1 MGSSLPRVAVKSVI
15 LIGAGFLF
23 FLPFFSC
30 TNSPEMQSVN
40 EESLVS
46 LETDFLLP
54 IAKDSILIDTHGN
67 LFYDYIPKLDREQYL
82 SNRLFLM
89 GYNGLNV
96 GLIDTT
102 GKFTRHI
109 TRRGNGPGEIPVSNF
124 ASVWQSIDGGIY
136 VLSSGNAFMLYVFD
150 RYANFRY
157 RLRLYEAL
165 PNVFRAPR
173 TSFHFT
179 EKDEDG
185 KFHLTIAVGSTL
197 YSEFTKSY
205 YENTDVLARFEINEY
220 QQKIV
225 SSETFMP
232 YKSFPEVKET
242 LKEGKIFWFNL
253 YPMFE
258 TTGNKT
264 YLTFPFSDCIY
275 VLNENFKIEKRIR
288 SKKLSEVKKIK
299 NGSDFLIKT
308 PTDYFDLIYY
318 RNKNAFSNL
327 YIKNLQVLSDLVIVQ
342 FSKPSEEKDFL
353 PKFPTKQQVN
363 EDLRNYEGFVHK
375 RDQYWLI
382 YNLKSGK
389 EELIK
394 LPTEYQK
401 GIFLDEKR
409 MIVEKKFDDLEG
421 TYLMKY
427 TLPNQIGH

>member
-1 MGSSLPRVAVKSVI
+1 MRSIV
-15 LIGAGFLF
+15 LIGAGILI

-30 TNSPEMQSVN
+30 TKSLEEQSVN
-40 EESLVS
+40 KESLVS

-54 IAKDSILIDTHGN
+54 IAKDSILIDIHGN
-67 LFYDYIPKLDREQYL
+67 LFYDYIPKLDRRQY
-82 SNRLFLM
+82 SNNKLFVM

-96 GLIDTT
+96 ALLDTT

-109 TRRGNGPGEIPVSNF
+109 TRKGNGPAEIPVGNY
-124 ASVWQSIDGGIY
+124 ASVWQSTDGGIY
-136 VLSSGNAFMLYVFD
+136 VLSSGNNFMLYVFD

-157 RLRLYEAL
+157 RLKLYEAL
-165 PNVFRAPR
+165 PNISRAPR
-173 TSFHFT
+173 TSFHFK

-185 KFHLTIAVGSTL
+185 KFYLTITVGNTL

-220 QQKIV
+220 QQRIV
-225 SSETFMP
+225 SAKTFMP
-232 YKSFPEVKET
+232 YKSFPEVKKT

-253 YPMFE
+253 YPMFQAA
-258 TTGNKT
+258 GNKT
-264 YLTFPFSDCIY
+264 YLTFPFSDCVY
-275 VLNENFKIEKRIR
+275 VLNEDFKIEKKLK
-288 SKKLSEVKKIK
+288 SKVLSKFKKIK
-299 NGSDFLIKT
+299 KGSDFLLNT
-308 PTDYFDLIYY
+308 PTDYFDRVYY

-327 YIKNLQVLSDLVIVQ
+327 YISNFQVLNDLVIVQ

-353 PKFPTKQQVN
+353 PKFPTRQQAN
-363 EDLRNYEGFVHK
+363 EDLRNYQGFVHK

-401 GIFLDEKR
+401 GIFLDKKR

-421 TYLMKY
+421 IYLMKY
-427 TLPNQIGH
+427 TLPNQIGQ